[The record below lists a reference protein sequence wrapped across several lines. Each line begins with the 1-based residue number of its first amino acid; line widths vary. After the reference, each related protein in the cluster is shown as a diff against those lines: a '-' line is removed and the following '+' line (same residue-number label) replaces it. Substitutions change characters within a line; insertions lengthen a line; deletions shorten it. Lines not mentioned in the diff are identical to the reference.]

1 MEKFELVHNKLIKTK
16 CFFLP
21 FLRLTY
27 GIGILNRFQ
36 PDHPKWKLIVRD
48 GIEWCTDVFDRFVC
62 KNKEIALGE
71 CVTRSYSPAKQNQKT
86 SILNI
91 YCCDS
96 TDVRFV
102 TDPGVTRCGQMILD
116 LEPIIGSRSASE
128 RSSPEMSAGSSSSS
142 SSSSLNLT
150 KSADGEPATREIITK
165 MIFGDT
171 EIKLFAI
178 DSCTGKSVKA
188 EIDFLSD

>member
-1 MEKFELVHNKLIKTK
+1 MPL
-16 CFFLP
+16 
-21 FLRLTY
+21 LRLTY

-36 PDHPKWKLIVRD
+36 PGHPKWKLIVRD
-48 GIEWCTDVFDRFVC
+48 GIEWCTDVFDKFV
-62 KNKEIALGE
+62 NSNQEITLGE

-96 TDVRFV
+96 HDVRFV

-116 LEPIIGSRSASE
+116 LEPIIGGASSSRSASE
-128 RSSPEMSAGSSSSS
+128 RSSPEMSSNGS

-150 KSADGEPATREIITK
+150 KSNDGEQATREIITK

-178 DSCTGKSVKA
+178 DSLTGKSVKA

>member
-1 MEKFELVHNKLIKTK
+1 M
-16 CFFLP
+16 
-21 FLRLTY
+21 
-27 GIGILNRFQ
+27 
-36 PDHPKWKLIVRD
+36 RD
-48 GIEWCTDVFDRFVC
+48 GIEWCTDVFDRFVTC
-62 KNKEIALGE
+62 NQEIALGE

-96 TDVRFV
+96 HDVKFV

-128 RSSPEMSAGSSSSS
+128 RSSPATSSNGS
-142 SSSSLNLT
+142 SSSSLNLS
-150 KSADGEPATREIITK
+150 KSGDGEPATREIITK

>member
-1 MEKFELVHNKLIKTK
+1 MVYPQCGSHNQTKLNLISL
-16 CFFLP
+16 FFP
-21 FLRLTY
+21 RLTY

-36 PDHPKWKLIVRD
+36 ADSPKWKLIVRD
-48 GIEWCTDVFDRFVC
+48 GIEWCTDVFDKFVC
-62 KNKEIALGE
+62 RNQEIALGE

-96 TDVRFV
+96 NEVRYV

-128 RSSPEMSAGSSSSS
+128 RSSPEISSNGS
-142 SSSSLNLT
+142 SSSSLNLA
-150 KSADGEPATREIITK
+150 KPVEPTVTREIITK